1 MTESFA
7 EKMKAGT
14 RELNITLSQ
23 RQLEQFFKYY
33 EMLVET
39 NKVMNLT
46 AITEEGDVVAKHFCD
61 SLCLVKAYHELL
73 DRESEGE
80 AKDMK
85 TVSVIDVGTG
95 AGFPGIPLKIA
106 FPQIKLTLLDSLNK
120 RVKFLEQ
127 VCRELE
133 LENVQCIHGRA
144 EDAGRM
150 KEHREQYDLAV
161 SRAVANLA
169 SLSEYCIPFVKRNG
183 YFVSYKSGSSDEE
196 IQQAEKAVNI
206 LGGKIEKTDKFLLP
220 ETDMGRAL
228 VNIKKIKITPAKYPR
243 KAGMPSREPL

>member
-1 MTESFA
+1 
-7 EKMKAGT
+7 MKYDFT
-14 RELNITLSQ
+14 HFTDELSKIKCTLNNS
-23 RQLEQFFKYY
+23 QLEQFELYY
-33 EMLVET
+33 DMIIEK

-46 AITEEGDVVAKHFCD
+46 AITDFDEVIEKHFLD
-61 SLCLVKAYHELL
+61 SLFLCHTL
-73 DRESEGE
+73 DLNAE
-80 AKDMK
+80 KNI
-85 TVSVIDVGTG
+85 IDVGTG

-106 FPQIKLTLLDSLNK
+106 FPQLKITLLDSLNK
-120 RVKFLEQ
+120 RVGFLNE
-127 VCRELE
+127 VIEALE
-133 LENVQCIHGRA
+133 LKDIEAVHGRA
-144 EDAGRM
+144 EDFARD
-150 KEHREQYDLAV
+150 KEHRAAYDICV
-161 SRAVANLA
+161 SRAVANL
-169 SLSEYCIPFVKRNG
+169 STLSEYCIPFVKRNG